1 MNDSLFSSNISHLLV
16 TQVSGRL
23 WCDWV
28 GVHHQQGEATALLSG
43 NPTKSA
49 CSRDAPLREIKVLLL
64 EQGVVI
70 GDGSG
75 ETDVQTAL

>member
-1 MNDSLFSSNISHLLV
+1 MVRL
-16 TQVSGRL
+16 GR
-23 WCDWV
+23 
-28 GVHHQQGEATALLSG
+28 GAPSARGGHGTLSG